1 MISSASILFSQETNQ
16 LFHVK
21 TSGTSWLKGL
31 EVVAHKNPQLFRKIY
46 ELSEEELEENRKAY
60 QISFTRED
68 IHRDMDTIPD
78 KELPSLFSHPL
89 IRQFL
94 HISYGSV
101 WQVFKSELSHLFSS
115 MKRSIIV

>member
-1 MISSASILFSQETNQ
+1 MTVQQEIGGYRLSLHSGSDKFSIYPVFSQETNQ

-68 IHRDMDTIPD
+68 IHRDMDTIRI
-78 KELPSLFSHPL
+78 KSFLPF
-89 IRQFL
+89 FL
-94 HISYGSV
+94 T
-101 WQVFKSELSHLFSS
+101 L
-115 MKRSIIV
+115 